1 MDTLN
6 KFYFHF
12 GTLSSYIKIQ
22 PMDPNCE
29 DLLRETRALNGLV
42 FSCTQNPRCHRASWL
57 LVVCEVYCKKSQ
69 NIK

>member
-12 GTLSSYIKIQ
+12 GTLSVSIKIKQ
-22 PMDPNCE
+22 MHPKCE
-29 DLLRETRALNGLV
+29 DLVRETRALNGLV
-42 FSCTQNPRCHRASWL
+42 SPCAQDPRSQRVSWL